1 MASRYV
7 PVTDYET
14 ALKYNR
20 AGLLL
25 WRHRH
30 WHSSEYTSSEN
41 SRDYYD
47 TGRDGR
53 EKFANDIKGGICHA
67 ILIEED
73 DSEDASDG

>member
-30 WHSSEYTSSEN
+30 SSEYTSSEN

-47 TGRDGR
+47 RREGGR
-53 EKFANDIKGGICHA
+53 ERFEEDIKGDICHA
-67 ILIEED
+67 ILVEED
-73 DSEDASDG
+73 DSEGHSRG

>member
-25 WRHRH
+25 WKVRRAL
-30 WHSSEYTSSEN
+30 EYISSEN

-47 TGRDGR
+47 TCRDGR
-53 EKFANDIKGGICHA
+53 KRFANDIKGDICHA
-67 ILIEED
+67 ILVED
-73 DSEDASDG
+73 DSPTNEDDEE